1 MAPSLSPEPDPEQ
14 AVIDGS
20 DQVTC
25 ENVEVIKRGDL
36 AVLVRIGVRV
46 VMVPPLRMLPGT
58 TVSQTGDRGR
68 LVLPGDVARSLGLTG
83 SRGE

>member
-83 SRGE
+83 SRSE

>member
-1 MAPSLSPEPDPEQ
+1 
-14 AVIDGS
+14 VIDGS

-83 SRGE
+83 SRSE